1 MKDFLPLLLFIGF
14 ISISSCRGS
23 RQSTRSDEKDLSTL
37 INRLNKKGGDDKV
50 IADLKEVY
58 NNAFQ
63 KSIQRTDN
71 YHYENA
77 LQKWDKLI
85 PELEGLQRMYDIIS
99 KNSYA
104 LRMIKPVNYYQQLL
118 ATKDSAASDF
128 YFYGTEQMQQ
138 QQRENLKEAYY
149 AFEKSN
155 RYVPNYKNTKLLMK
169 EVYERAIVNV
179 LINTIQY
186 DDYGMNN
193 WGWNAYNNN
202 DRMIHSNIIRDLGSQ
217 TASNIPARFYDEY
230 ELRRQ
235 GKSPNLVVDL
245 VWRNLRFDYP
255 IDNSRSYN
263 RSKQIET
270 GRDTANKPIYQT
282 VSATVYVTQR
292 ELNATAD
299 MNVVIT
305 DAVNR
310 TQIKWDRLPAEYRY
324 NYEFA
329 EYNGDRRALDGNDIT
344 LINRSRNQ
352 PLPTKEDAMK
362 EMMQRIYSDLVSR
375 IRNTANW

>member
-1 MKDFLPLLLFIGF
+1 MKPRLPILIFIGF
-14 ISISSCRGS
+14 LLLASCRGS
-23 RQSTRSDEKDLSTL
+23 RQTTRSDEKDLSTL

-58 NNAFQ
+58 NNAYQ
-63 KSIQRTDN
+63 KSIQRIDN
-71 YHYENA
+71 YQYENA

-99 KNSYA
+99 QNAYA
-104 LRMIKPVNYYQQLL
+104 LRMVKPANYYQQLL

-128 YFYGTEQMQQ
+128 YLYGTEQMQQ

-155 RYVPNYKNTKLLMK
+155 RYVPNYKNTKSLMK

-186 DDYGMNN
+186 DDFGMNN

-202 DRMIHSNIIRDLGSQ
+202 DRMIHSNIIRDLGGQ
-217 TASNIPARFYDEY
+217 TASGIPARFYDEY
-230 ELRRQ
+230 ELRRKS
-235 GKSPNLVVDL
+235 KSPDLVVDL

-255 IDNSRSYN
+255 RDNSRSYK

-292 ELNATAD
+292 ELNANAD

-310 TQIKWDRLPAEYRY
+310 TQIKWDRLQAEYRY

-329 EYNGDRRALDGNDIT
+329 EYNGDRRALEGTDIT

-362 EMMQRIYSDLVSR
+362 EMMQRIYSDLVSS

>member
-1 MKDFLPLLLFIGF
+1 MKQVLPLLLFIGF
-14 ISISSCRGS
+14 LSLASCRGS
-23 RQSTRSDEKDLSTL
+23 RQSTKSDEKDISTL

-50 IADLKEVY
+50 IADIKEVY
-58 NNAFQ
+58 NNAFL
-63 KSIQRTDN
+63 KSTQRIEN
-71 YHYENA
+71 YQYENA

-99 KNSYA
+99 KNAYA
-104 LRMIKPVNYYQQLL
+104 LRMVKPVNYYQQLL

-128 YFYGTEQMQQ
+128 YLYATEQMQQ
-138 QQRENLKEAYY
+138 QERENLKEAYY
-149 AFEKSN
+149 AFQKAN
-155 RYVPNYKNTKLLMK
+155 RYVPNFKNSKSLMK
-169 EVYERAIVNV
+169 EVYERAVINV

-186 DDYGMNN
+186 DDFGMNN
-193 WGWNAYNNN
+193 WGWNAYSNN
-202 DRMIHSNIIRDLGSQ
+202 DRMIHSNIIRDLGYQ

-235 GKSPNLVVDL
+235 GKSPQLVVDL

-255 IDNSRSYN
+255 RDNSRSYN

-292 ELNATAD
+292 ELNANAD

-329 EYNGDRRALDGNDIT
+329 EYNGDRRALESSDIS

>member
-1 MKDFLPLLLFIGF
+1 MKQLLPVILFIGF
-14 ISISSCRGS
+14 FSLASCRGS
-23 RQSTRSDEKDLSTL
+23 RQSTKSDEKDLSTL
-37 INRLNKKGGDDKV
+37 ISRLNKKGGDDKV

-63 KSIQRTDN
+63 KSTQRIEN
-71 YHYENA
+71 YQYENA
-77 LQKWDKLI
+77 LQKWEKLI

-99 KNSYA
+99 KNAYA
-104 LRMIKPVNYYQQLL
+104 LRMVKPVNYYQQLL

-128 YFYGTEQMQQ
+128 YLYGTEQMQQ

-149 AFEKSN
+149 AFQKSN
-155 RYVPNYKNTKLLMK
+155 RYVPNYKNSKSLMK
-169 EVYERAIVNV
+169 EVYERAIINV

-186 DDYGMNN
+186 DDFGMNN
-193 WGWNAYNNN
+193 WGWNAYNNT

-235 GKSPNLVVDL
+235 GKSPDLVVDL

-255 IDNSRSYN
+255 RDNSRSYN

-282 VSATVYVTQR
+282 VTATVYVTQR
-292 ELNATAD
+292 ELNANAD
-299 MNVVIT
+299 MNLVIT

-329 EYNGDRRALDGNDIT
+329 EYSGDRRALDGSDLS

>member
-1 MKDFLPLLLFIGF
+1 MKPRLPILIFIGF
-14 ISISSCRGS
+14 LLLASCRGS
-23 RQSTRSDEKDLSTL
+23 RQTTKSDEKDLSTL

-50 IADLKEVY
+50 IADIKEVY
-58 NNAFQ
+58 NSAFQ
-63 KSIQRTDN
+63 KSNQRIEN
-71 YHYENA
+71 YQYENA

-99 KNSYA
+99 KNAYA
-104 LRMIKPVNYYQQLL
+104 LRMVKPVNLYQQLL
-118 ATKDSAASDF
+118 STKDSAASDF
-128 YFYGTEQMQQ
+128 YLYGTEQMQQ

-149 AFEKSN
+149 AFEKAS
-155 RYVPNYKNTKLLMK
+155 RYAPNYKNTKTLMK
-169 EVYERAIVNV
+169 EVYVRAIVNV

-186 DDYGMNN
+186 DDFGMNN
-193 WGWNAYNNN
+193 WGWNAYNNY
-202 DRMIHSNIIRDLGSQ
+202 DRMIHSNIIRDLGAQ

-235 GKSPNLVVDL
+235 GKSPELVVDL

-255 IDNSRSYN
+255 RDYSQSYN

-282 VSATVYVTQR
+282 VTGVVYITRR
-292 ELNATAD
+292 ELNANAD
-299 MNVVIT
+299 MNIVIT

-324 NYEFA
+324 TYEFA
-329 EYNGDRRALDGNDIT
+329 EYSGDRRALESSDLN

-362 EMMQRIYSDLVSR
+362 EMMQRIYNDLVSR

>member
-1 MKDFLPLLLFIGF
+1 MKPRLPILIFIGF
-14 ISISSCRGS
+14 LLLASCRGS
-23 RQSTRSDEKDLSTL
+23 RQTTRSDEKDLSTL

-50 IADLKEVY
+50 IADIKEVY
-58 NNAFQ
+58 NSAFQ
-63 KSIQRTDN
+63 KSNQRIEN
-71 YHYENA
+71 YQYENA

-85 PELEGLQRMYDIIS
+85 PELEGLQRMYNIIS
-99 KNSYA
+99 NNAYA
-104 LRMIKPVNYYQQLL
+104 LRMVKPVNLYQQLL
-118 ATKDSAASDF
+118 STKDSAASDF
-128 YFYGTEQMQQ
+128 YLYGTEQMQQ

-149 AFEKSN
+149 AFEKAS
-155 RYVPNYKNTKLLMK
+155 RYAPNYKNTKTLMK
-169 EVYERAIVNV
+169 EVYQRAIVNV

-186 DDYGMNN
+186 DDFGMNN
-193 WGWNAYNNN
+193 WGWNAYNNY
-202 DRMIHSNIIRDLGSQ
+202 DRMIHSNIIRDLGAQ

-235 GKSPNLVVDL
+235 GKSPELVVDL

-255 IDNSRSYN
+255 RDYSQSYN

-282 VSATVYVTQR
+282 VTGVVYITRR
-292 ELNATAD
+292 ELNANAD
-299 MNVVIT
+299 MNIVIT

-324 NYEFA
+324 TYEFA
-329 EYNGDRRALDGNDIT
+329 EYSGDRRALESSDLN

-362 EMMQRIYSDLVSR
+362 EMMQRIYNDLVSR

>member
-1 MKDFLPLLLFIGF
+1 MKQVLPLLLFIGF
-14 ISISSCRGS
+14 LSLASCRGS
-23 RQSTRSDEKDLSTL
+23 RQSTKSDEKDLSTL

-50 IADLKEVY
+50 IADIKEVY
-58 NNAFQ
+58 NNAFL
-63 KSIQRTDN
+63 KSTQRIEN
-71 YHYENA
+71 YQYENA

-99 KNSYA
+99 KNAYA
-104 LRMIKPVNYYQQLL
+104 LRMVKPVNYYQQLL

-128 YFYGTEQMQQ
+128 YLYATEQMQQ
-138 QQRENLKEAYY
+138 QERENLKEAYY
-149 AFEKSN
+149 AFQKAN
-155 RYVPNYKNTKLLMK
+155 RYVPNFKNSKSLMK
-169 EVYERAIVNV
+169 EVYERAVINV

-186 DDYGMNN
+186 DDFGMNN
-193 WGWNAYNNN
+193 WGWNAYSNN

-235 GKSPNLVVDL
+235 GKSPQLVVDL

-255 IDNSRSYN
+255 RDNSRSYN

-282 VSATVYVTQR
+282 VTATIYVTQR
-292 ELNATAD
+292 ELNANAD

-310 TQIKWDRLPAEYRY
+310 TQVKWDRLPAEYRY

-329 EYNGDRRALDGNDIT
+329 EYSGDRRALDGSDLS